1 MSDQNIV
8 FVEVHSHNF
17 RHFFHQQRWAVIQ
30 CGTTGIPVISR
41 QSLRAYYSI
50 ELIQLD
56 PDIKTTV
63 AELVYIMSSL
73 ISLIWLFTPSLCSFT
88 SLIVDITLPYF
99 FEIKFWTGTFQ
110 FRRTFLEVEKTS
122 FKRVDFLADF
132 LSDIGK
138 KVFLPTSLLN
148 FPQLISYSGL
158 NSVRLNSPPAILVI
172 FAKLGERGGSQD
184 CTPASIQTAKVM
196 L

>member
-1 MSDQNIV
+1 MFFYVLDRRY
-8 FVEVHSHNF
+8 HS
-17 RHFFHQQRWAVIQ
+17 AV
-30 CGTTGIPVISR
+30 
-41 QSLRAYYSI
+41 
-50 ELIQLD
+50 
-56 PDIKTTV
+56 
-63 AELVYIMSSL
+63 
-73 ISLIWLFTPSLCSFT
+73 
-88 SLIVDITLPYF
+88 

-138 KVFLPTSLLN
+138 KVFLPTTLLN
-148 FPQLISYSGL
+148 FPQLNSYSGL